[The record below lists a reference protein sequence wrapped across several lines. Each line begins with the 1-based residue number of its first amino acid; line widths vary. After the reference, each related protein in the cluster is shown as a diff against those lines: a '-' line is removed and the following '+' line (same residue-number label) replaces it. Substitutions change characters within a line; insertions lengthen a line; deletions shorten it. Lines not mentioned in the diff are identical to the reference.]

1 MARKIYIKNGG
12 LSSSDTTPEGYTA
25 LGSDSG
31 VLKVKVEDTITSVG
45 GGSGGNV
52 YKTYT
57 ALINQT
63 TTELEGAKIG
73 EPTPTLEIG
82 KKYFIPELG
91 TDDDFTNVGYVS
103 PVGDDLPGVFFIAT
117 ETTPN
122 VWVNTSV
129 ISVDDSQ
136 PTINV
141 LEDGILLDDAYFS
154 PIYVTS
160 SRPDILFDVKNPL
173 GKNEATADY
182 ADATTKGGYKYAIV
196 FEKEGG
202 FPINRTFVYP
212 AWNNSSD
219 NSSFDRRLGGY
230 YVFRKDDSSII
241 LYYEGEVLDNTQV
254 EFKVYFDN

>member
-31 VLKVKVEDTITSVG
+31 VLKVKVENTITSVG
-45 GGSGGNV
+45 GGSGGNI

-57 ALINQT
+57 ALVNQT
-63 TTELEGAKIG
+63 TTILEAKLG

-82 KKYFIPELG
+82 KRYFIPELG

-103 PVGDDLPGVFFIAT
+103 PVGDDLPGVSFIAT

-122 VWVNTSV
+122 VWVNTQV
-129 ISVDDSQ
+129 INVDDSQ

-160 SRPDILFDVKNPL
+160 SAIKGGIRNLYDQQYND
-173 GKNEATADY
+173 AAADT
-182 ADATTKGGYKYAIV
+182 DNGDGYKYAIV

-212 AWNNSSD
+212 AWD
-219 NSSFDRRLGGY
+219 NSGGVDRRLGGY
-230 YVFRKDDSSII
+230 YVFRKDDNSII
-241 LYYEGEVLDNTQV
+241 LYCDGEVLDNTQV
-254 EFKVYFDN
+254 EFKVYLEQV

>member
-63 TTELEGAKIG
+63 TTELEGG

-122 VWVNTSV
+122 VWVNTQV
-129 ISVDDSQ
+129 INVDDSQ

-160 SRPDILFDVKNPL
+160 SRFGNAL
-173 GKNEATADY
+173 GKNEADV
-182 ADATTKGGYKYAIV
+182 TTKDGGYKYAIV

-212 AWNNSSD
+212 AWNNSGVR
-219 NSSFDRRLGGY
+219 NEFDDRVLHFGRLGGY

-241 LYYEGEVLDNTQV
+241 LYSEGEVLDNTQV

>member
-31 VLKVKVEDTITSVG
+31 VLKVKVENTITSVG
-45 GGSGGNV
+45 GGSGGNI

-57 ALINQT
+57 ALVNQT
-63 TTELEGAKIG
+63 TTILEVAKPG
-73 EPTPTLEIG
+73 EPTPVLEVG
-82 KKYFIPELG
+82 KRYFIPELT
-91 TDDDFTNVGYVS
+91 TDDDFSNVGYVS
-103 PVGDDLPGVFFIAT
+103 PVGDDLPGVSFIAT

-136 PTINV
+136 PTITV

-154 PIYVTS
+154 PIYVTYS
-160 SRPDILFDVKNPL
+160 AL
-173 GKNEATADY
+173 AADRFSPGDKAQDA
-182 ADATTKGGYKYAIV
+182 ADTINKRDGYKYAII

-202 FPINRTFVYP
+202 FPINRTFVYD
-212 AWNNSSD
+212 A
-219 NSSFDRRLGGY
+219 
-230 YVFRKDDSSII
+230 FRKDDSTII
-241 LYYEGEVLDNTQV
+241 LYSGGEVLDNTQV
-254 EFKVYFDN
+254 EFKVYLEQV

>member
-12 LSSSDTTPEGYTA
+12 LSSSDTTPQGYTA

-31 VLKVKVEDTITSVG
+31 LLKVKVEDTITSVG

-82 KKYFIPELG
+82 KRYFIPELG

-103 PVGDDLPGVFFIAT
+103 PVGDDLPGVSFIAT

-122 VWVNTSV
+122 VWVNTQV
-129 ISVDDSQ
+129 INVDDSQ

-160 SRPDILFDVKNPL
+160 SANRFGESED
-173 GKNEATADY
+173 
-182 ADATTKGGYKYAIV
+182 GYKYAIV

-202 FPINRTFVYP
+202 FPINRTFVYTAFP
-212 AWNNSSD
+212 QFNFSGV
-219 NSSFDRRLGGY
+219 DRKLGGY

-241 LYYEGEVLDNTQV
+241 LYSEGEVLDNTQV
-254 EFKVYFDN
+254 EFKVYFETN

>member
-31 VLKVKVEDTITSVG
+31 VLKVKVENTITSVG
-45 GGSGGNV
+45 GGSGGNI

-57 ALINQT
+57 ALVNQT
-63 TTELEGAKIG
+63 TTELEAKIG

-82 KKYFIPELG
+82 KRYFIPELE
-91 TDDDFTNVGYVS
+91 TDDDFSNVGYVS
-103 PVGDDLPGVFFIAT
+103 PVGDDLPGVSFIAT

-122 VWVNTSV
+122 VWVKTQV
-129 ISVDDSQ
+129 INVDDSQ
-136 PTINV
+136 PTITV

-160 SRPDILFDVKNPL
+160 SRSDILFDVKNPL
-173 GKNEATADY
+173 RKNEATADY

-212 AWNNSSD
+212 AWNNSSV
-219 NSSFDRRLGGY
+219 DRRLGGY

-241 LYYEGEVLDNTQV
+241 LYCEGEVLDNTQV
-254 EFKVYFDN
+254 EFKVYLEQV

>member
-12 LSSSDTTPEGYTA
+12 LYSSDTTPEGYTA

-31 VLKVKVEDTITSVG
+31 VLKVKVENTITSVG
-45 GGSGGNV
+45 GGSGGNI

-57 ALINQT
+57 ALVNQT
-63 TTELEGAKIG
+63 TTILEAAKLG
-73 EPTPTLEIG
+73 EPTPVLEVG
-82 KKYFIPELG
+82 KRYFITVLG
-91 TDDDFTNVGYVS
+91 TDDDFSNVGYVS
-103 PVGDDLPGVFFIAT
+103 PVGDDLPGVSFIAT

-136 PTINV
+136 PTITV

-160 SRPDILFDVKNPL
+160 SALEIGIKYGRSPGDN
-173 GKNEATADY
+173 TAQDA
-182 ADATTKGGYKYAIV
+182 ADNINKRGGYKYAII

-212 AWNNSSD
+212 AWSNADS
-219 NSSFDRRLGGY
+219 RRVIGY
-230 YVFRKDDSSII
+230 DAFRKDDSTII
-241 LYYEGEVLDNTQV
+241 LYSGGEVLDNTQV
-254 EFKVYFDN
+254 EFKVYLEQV